1 MTLIYPN
8 PIWISSVKRRKVDA
22 DFSGR
27 ADDHRHVGSPPPP
40 RVAYAQ
46 NLPSSQH
53 TDFTKC
59 M

>member
-8 PIWISSVKRRKVDA
+8 PIWISSVKRRKMDA

-27 ADDHRHVGSPPPP
+27 ADDHRHVGSPL
-40 RVAYAQ
+40 RA
-46 NLPSSQH
+46 SQH

>member
-27 ADDHRHVGSPPPP
+27 ADDHRHVGSPPSAR
-40 RVAYAQ
+40 RVR
-46 NLPSSQH
+46 
-53 TDFTKC
+53 TKSTLVATY
-59 M
+59 